1 MSKLRKDKDY
11 IRSNTNDENL
21 KSYDSKKGLVIDL
34 FQYKNMKNS
43 YTIIETPN
51 KTFIETYEVSSKEF
65 VTKEENIMIMLNE
78 YLLEKGC
85 RDITQKIIPKWK
97 TDFEKDV
104 TLVSAKYRAK
114 TKKDIDRLRIDV
126 FNKFPLGE
134 EGILLKISKG

>member
-1 MSKLRKDKDY
+1 
-11 IRSNTNDENL
+11 
-21 KSYDSKKGLVIDL
+21 
-34 FQYKNMKNS
+34 
-43 YTIIETPN
+43 
-51 KTFIETYEVSSKEF
+51 
-65 VTKEENIMIMLNE
+65 MIMLNE